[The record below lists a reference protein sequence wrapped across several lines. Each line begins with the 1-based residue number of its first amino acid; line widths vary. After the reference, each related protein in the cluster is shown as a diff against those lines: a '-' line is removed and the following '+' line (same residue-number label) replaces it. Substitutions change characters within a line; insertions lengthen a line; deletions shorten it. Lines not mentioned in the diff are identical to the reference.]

1 MIWQWLNLRLRDRG
15 SGERIAFMYESRQME
30 TKHGFPLAQWQSSV
44 DEAIAILSE
53 RASREDP
60 IAYSELAARLRT
72 ITIGYHSQAM
82 DDLLVDVSTQEHE
95 TGRPLL
101 SVMVVH
107 KYGDQEPG
115 NGFYTLAGC
124 LGFKFSDRQAFWIAE
139 FNRVTEYWRR
149 NYRNVS

>member
-1 MIWQWLNLRLRDRG
+1 M
-15 SGERIAFMYESRQME
+15 GEEA
-30 TKHGFPLAQWQSSV
+30 KHGFPVAQWQSGV
-44 DEAIAILSE
+44 DEAVAILSE

-60 IAYSELAARLRT
+60 ITYSELAARLRT
-72 ITIGYHSQAM
+72 VTIGYHSQAM

-95 TGRPLL
+95 AGRPLL
-101 SVMVVH
+101 SVMVVR

-115 NGFYTLAGC
+115 NGFYKLAEW

-149 NYRNVS
+149 NYRNAS

>member
-1 MIWQWLNLRLRDRG
+1 
-15 SGERIAFMYESRQME
+15 MYETREMGR
-30 TKHGFPLAQWQSSV
+30 KHGFSLAQWQSGV
-44 DEAIAILSE
+44 HEAIALLSE

-60 IAYSELAARLRT
+60 IPYSELAARLRT
-72 ITIGYHSQAM
+72 VTIDYHSQAM

-115 NGFYTLAGC
+115 NGFYTLAEC

-149 NYRNVS
+149 NYRGAS

>member
-1 MIWQWLNLRLRDRG
+1 MVEA
-15 SGERIAFMYESRQME
+15 SGETIACMHQTPQTE
-30 TKHGFPLAQWQSSV
+30 TRHGFPVTQWQSGV
-44 DEAIAILSE
+44 DEAVAILSE

-60 IAYSELAARLRT
+60 ITYSELAARLRT
-72 ITIGYHSQAM
+72 VTIGYHSQAM

-95 TGRPLL
+95 AGRPLL

-115 NGFYTLAGC
+115 NGFYTLAEW

-149 NYRNVS
+149 NYRNAS

>member
-1 MIWQWLNLRLRDRG
+1 MD
-15 SGERIAFMYESRQME
+15 ETRQME
-30 TKHGFPLAQWQSSV
+30 TKHGFPLTQWQSGV

-60 IAYSELAARLRT
+60 IPYSELAARLRT
-72 ITIGYHSQAM
+72 ITVGYHDQAM
-82 DDLLVDVSTQEHE
+82 DDLLVDVSTQEHA

-115 NGFYTLAGC
+115 NGFYTLAEY

-139 FNRVTEYWRR
+139 FNRVSEYWRR
-149 NYRNVS
+149 NYRNAS

>member
-1 MIWQWLNLRLRDRG
+1 MH
-15 SGERIAFMYESRQME
+15 ETRQME
-30 TKHGFPLAQWQSSV
+30 TKHGFPLAQWQSGV
-44 DEAIAILSE
+44 DEAISILSE

-60 IAYSELAARLRT
+60 IPYSELAARLRT
-72 ITIGYHSQAM
+72 ITIGYQDQAM
-82 DDLLVDVSTQEHE
+82 DDLLVDVSTQEHA

-107 KYGDQEPG
+107 KYRDQEPG
-115 NGFYTLAGC
+115 NGFYTLAEY

-139 FNRVTEYWRR
+139 FNRVSEYWRR